1 MVMVTIFGGS
11 IMCVVTVS
19 PGKLIP
25 CSGMASDAKWSTW
38 TVDKWGWLVNHM
50 RVSIYVICSDV
61 SKHSLMF
68 HPAAHVVAT
77 HINTALVVLCDRV
90 ARLSA

>member
-68 HPAAHVVAT
+68 HPAAHVVQWSSIT
-77 HINTALVVLCDRV
+77 DTIGTQHFVCVSL
-90 ARLSA
+90 